1 MPANAGWYEIVE
13 GETHCGCGHPFA
25 EHFVVDPF
33 VTEWYFTHYHCRYC
47 CREITG
53 ECCYLNAGL
62 ESDEHEGS
70 CLIEDWQDSYHYV
83 PPPEDSR
90 N

>member
-33 VTEWYFTHYHCRYC
+33 VTEWYFSS
-47 CREITG
+47 ITT
-53 ECCYLNAGL
+53 AGTAAGN
-62 ESDEHEGS
+62 SEG
-70 CLIEDWQDSYHYV
+70 IAAT
-83 PPPEDSR
+83 
-90 N
+90 